1 MEYPWDVHE
10 RLSLWMRFDQDLIDM
25 HLIERICPALSHEF
39 DRDVDEDNHEHVFD
53 HFQYD

>member
-25 HLIERICPALSHEF
+25 HLIERIYPALSHEF